1 MDAKEYKVLHE
12 SYMSNN
18 NGTGALEV
26 FATITPSF
34 FYPFLTVSL
43 LSALP
48 KELPVPA
55 RFLFEFVAI
64 IWTVVLDVTVLH
76 ARIYEINGTLL
87 FVVATIVAKH
97 LFNRTHVLPFVNQI
111 PVKRP
116 EFVACLRAT
125 TSLITA
131 VCILAVDFRA
141 FPRKLAKTETYGF
154 ALMDTGVGLF
164 VFSNALVD
172 VLGKSNLTQRLT
184 RDRMKS
190 LLRSTLVLFALGTI
204 RLYFIKEIDYQ
215 EHTSEYGVHWNFF
228 FTLAVTRTLGTI
240 VLSFLPKL
248 SYAKLASIF
257 IVIGHQ
263 LTLQLGLA
271 DWVTN
276 PEVNRDSLLTA
287 NREGIVSIPGY
298 VGLYLACIYLGSIL
312 IHPERNPE
320 DGDETAT
327 ASAGSS
333 DVCTAYQLSIRAL
346 LVAIHALVVGKL
358 AYDCQTS
365 FGVSRRLADMGY
377 VLSIFAIA
385 GAMTALFML
394 LEVFYHVLV
403 FQKARSSSDS
413 TTTATTTSTSQ
424 SIISPDVS
432 RYCPM
437 VLSAI
442 NYNGMAFFLLANLM
456 TGMVNMSFQTL
467 LVDTVG
473 CVFIVST
480 YMFVLCSIMT
490 FLYVNEI
497 RLKI

>member
-1 MDAKEYKVLHE
+1 MDPREYKLLHE
-12 SYMSNN
+12 SFMANN
-18 NGTGALEV
+18 NGTGTIEV

-48 KELPVPA
+48 QQLPVPV
-55 RFLFEFVAI
+55 RFLCEFVAI
-64 IWTVVLDVTVLH
+64 VWTVVLDVTVLH
-76 ARIYEINGTLL
+76 SRIYEINGTLL
-87 FVVATIVAKH
+87 FIVCTIVAKY

-141 FPRKLAKTETYGF
+141 FPRKLAKCESYGF

-172 VLGKSNLTQRLT
+172 VLGKADRLT
-184 RDRMKS
+184 RPLTGDRMKT
-190 LLRSTLVLFALGTI
+190 LLKNTYVLFALGAI
-204 RLYFIKEIDYQ
+204 RLYFVKEIDYQ

-228 FTLAVTRTLGTI
+228 FTLAVTRIMGTI
-240 VLSFLPKL
+240 VLSFLPSL
-248 SYAKLASIF
+248 SYAKLASIC
-257 IVIGHQ
+257 IVVGHQ

-276 PEVNRDSLLTA
+276 TEVNRDTLLTA

-312 IHPERNPE
+312 VHKTESNNP
-320 DGDETAT
+320 DSDTAAPSVA
-327 ASAGSS
+327 AS
-333 DVCTAYQLSIRAL
+333 DFCTAHQLSMRAL

-358 AYDCQTS
+358 AVDCRNS

-385 GAMTALFML
+385 SAMTALFML

-403 FQKARSSSDS
+403 FQKARSNLSPAD
-413 TTTATTTSTSQ
+413 TATHSAPLP
-424 SIISPDVS
+424 IAGDIS

-442 NYNGMAFFLLANLM
+442 NYNGMAFFLAANLM
-456 TGMVNMSFQTL
+456 TGMVNMAFQTL
-467 LVDTVG
+467 LVDTAG

-480 YMFVLCSIMT
+480 YMFVLCAIMT

-497 RLKI
+497 KLKI